1 MAKGYL
7 KIDAPIK
14 EDDKIYLIIRNNAKK
29 KTYFLLSQEIMP
41 NNIAYT
47 DSLSS
52 FAALNI
58 SGFHHHR
65 INHSKQ
71 FANQQTI
78 LTVLKTFKIR
88 QNISCENTTEST
100 ANLSHYSWKNA
111 NFSLTSAHR
120 LSSFKP
126 CGISVKFKADLRQPQ
141 K

>member
-1 MAKGYL
+1 MVKGYL

-78 LTVLKTFKIR
+78 STVLKTFKIR
-88 QNISCENTTEST
+88 QKCVLRKYNGVDRKSFPLFLKECEFRF
-100 ANLSHYSWKNA
+100 
-111 NFSLTSAHR
+111 NFGTPS
-120 LSSFKP
+120 
-126 CGISVKFKADLRQPQ
+126 Q
-141 K
+141 

>member
-78 LTVLKTFKIR
+78 STVLKTFKIR

-100 ANLSHYSWKNA
+100 ANLSHYS
-111 NFSLTSAHR
+111 
-120 LSSFKP
+120 
-126 CGISVKFKADLRQPQ
+126 
-141 K
+141 